1 MSLLD
6 PEVFKS
12 YCHPIMLKDLAAQ
25 KIVYSFPSPLAKELR
40 VLTTQIDRVDRVA
53 QRIGSSF

>member
-25 KIVYSFPSPLAKELR
+25 KIVYSFPSPLAKEIR
-40 VLTTQIDRVDRVA
+40 VLHRLNDLIA
-53 QRIGSSF
+53 LLKE

>member
-40 VLTTQIDRVDRVA
+40 VVHRLNKLIA
-53 QRIGSSF
+53 